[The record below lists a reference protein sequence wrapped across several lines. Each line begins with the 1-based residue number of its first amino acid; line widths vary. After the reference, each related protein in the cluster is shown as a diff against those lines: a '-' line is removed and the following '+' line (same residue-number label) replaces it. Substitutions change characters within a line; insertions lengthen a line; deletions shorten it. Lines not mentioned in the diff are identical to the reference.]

1 MIQAG
6 LDWAL
11 GVGLVAGV
19 DEVGRGPLLGDV
31 VVAAVILDPK
41 RPIIGLQDSKKLS
54 EKRRTALALEIHEK
68 ALAVC
73 IARASVAEIDAMNIL
88 QATLLAMRRAV
99 EGLALQP
106 VFCQIDGNRVPPGLP
121 CPAEAVVKGDGKIA
135 AIAAASIVAK
145 VQRDSEMHAL
155 HRRHQEYGFDRH
167 KGYGTKQHLA
177 ALLTFGVLA
186 EHRRSFAP
194 VKACI
199 ANQ

>member
-1 MIQAG
+1 MTKAG
-6 LDWAL
+6 LQPVPASA
-11 GVGLVAGV
+11 LVAGV

-41 RPIIGLQDSKKLS
+41 RPIAGLQDSKKLT
-54 EKRRTALALEIHEK
+54 EKRRSALAVEIHDK

-73 IARASVAEIDAMNIL
+73 IARASVAEIDNLNIL
-88 QATLLAMRRAV
+88 QATMLAMRRAV
-99 EGLALQP
+99 VGLAVQP
-106 VFCQIDGNRVPPGLP
+106 DFCRIDGNRIPPGLP
-121 CPAEAVVKGDGKIA
+121 CPAEAIVKGDGKVA

-155 HRRHQEYGFDRH
+155 HQRHPEYGFDRH

-194 VKACI
+194 VKACL

>member
-1 MIQAG
+1 MTKAG
-6 LDWAL
+6 LQPVPGRA
-11 GVGLVAGV
+11 LVAGV

-41 RPIIGLQDSKKLS
+41 RPIVGLQDSKKLT
-54 EKRRTALALEIHEK
+54 EKRRSALAVEIHDK

-73 IARASVAEIDAMNIL
+73 IARASVAEIDNLNIL
-88 QATLLAMRRAV
+88 QATMLAMRRAV
-99 EGLALQP
+99 VGLAVQP
-106 VFCQIDGNRVPPGLP
+106 DFCRIDGNRIPPGLP
-121 CPAEAVVKGDGKIA
+121 CPAEAIVKGDGKVA

-155 HRRHQEYGFDRH
+155 HQRHPEYGFDRH

-194 VKACI
+194 VKACL